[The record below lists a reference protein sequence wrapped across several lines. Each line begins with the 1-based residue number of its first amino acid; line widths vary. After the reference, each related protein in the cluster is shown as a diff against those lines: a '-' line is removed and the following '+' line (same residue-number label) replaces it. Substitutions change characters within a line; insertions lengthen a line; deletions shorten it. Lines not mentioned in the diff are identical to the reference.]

1 MTPEMTVQNA
11 EITRKTA
18 PPLILRLDATGVPQT
33 WAPWQEAVTLYC
45 RGRIAWT
52 AGARTLTFRGGVSRV
67 TGHQSHLEI
76 SSIIAVKR
84 GHKGITWRRRV
95 PPLSN
100 HELFRRDSG
109 LCMYCG
115 EQMSTASLTRDHVV
129 PLSMG
134 GRNEWTN
141 VVTACHTCNT
151 RKGGRTPE
159 QANMQLLA
167 IPYIPNWAE
176 YLVLSN
182 RRILADQ
189 MEFLR
194 ARFSKKKRHA
204 RGMIVGV
211 GTSCKNEV
219 Q

>member
-1 MTPEMTVQNA
+1 MQEAQEQSA
-11 EITRKTA
+11 ETTRKTP
-18 PPLILRLDATGVPQT
+18 PPLILRLDVTGAPQT

-45 RGRIAWT
+45 RDRVAWT
-52 AGARTLTFRGGVSRV
+52 AGAQTLTFLGGISRA
-67 TGHQSHLEI
+67 TGHQSRLEI

-84 GHKGITWRRRV
+84 HRKGEAWRRRV

-100 HELFRRDSG
+100 HELFQRDAG

-115 EQMSTASLTRDHVV
+115 VQMPIPSLTRDHVV

-134 GRNEWTN
+134 GCNEWTN
-141 VVTACHTCNT
+141 VVTACHECNT

-159 QANMQLLA
+159 QARMQLLA
-167 IPYIPNWAE
+167 IPYIPDWAE

-189 MEFLR
+189 MEFLA
-194 ARFSKKKRHA
+194 ARYSKKKRQW
-204 RGMIVGV
+204 R
-211 GTSCKNEV
+211 KLN
-219 Q
+219 